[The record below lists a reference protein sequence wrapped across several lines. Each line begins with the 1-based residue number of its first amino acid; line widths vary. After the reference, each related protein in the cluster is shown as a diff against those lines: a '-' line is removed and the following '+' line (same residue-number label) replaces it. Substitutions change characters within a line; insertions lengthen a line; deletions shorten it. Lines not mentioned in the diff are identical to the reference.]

1 MMDGLRQVLSLDTMA
16 FLINVYAVVLS
27 LAAAVVGTRKLRHLW
42 RTRHLRRVW
51 GIKNGE
57 RVILVCSELEEPGTR
72 QWVEPRE
79 FIYSLKYGDVDA
91 YFEVVVTLLR
101 LYPSIKL
108 KIISA
113 GEVDQTRV
121 DLARHIILIGGPDYN
136 TLTERVLS
144 WNQTQFEYRSPD
156 VAIRS
161 VNHPQEIVL
170 YDKTHDREYCHTS
183 DIWDFGYFERIRNP
197 HNPKSRIIL
206 IGGCHTIGVTGA
218 VKGFSMAESED
229 GEIPSSVL
237 DNAAL
242 VSKIVGKSEH
252 FSVLM
257 EIERIGQTISVP
269 LLRAEHVTVQSED
282 ERRIQPVVAGVAAE
296 QSDAPDGASHRR

>member
-1 MMDGLRQVLSLDTMA
+1 MMDGLRQVLSLDTVA
-16 FLINVYAVVLS
+16 FLVNVYAVSLS
-27 LAAAVVGTRKLRHLW
+27 LAAAVVGMMKLRHLW

-57 RVILVCSELEEPGTR
+57 RVILVCSELEEPEAR
-72 QWVEPRE
+72 QWPESRE
-79 FIYSLKYGDVDA
+79 FIYSMKYGDVDA

-113 GEVDQTRV
+113 GEAERTRV
-121 DLARHIILIGGPDYN
+121 DLGRHIILIGGPDYN
-136 TLTERVLS
+136 MLTERVLS
-144 WNQTQFEYRSPD
+144 WDQTQFEYRSPH
-156 VAIRS
+156 VSSRS
-161 VNHPQEIVL
+161 AQHPQEIVL
-170 YDKTHDREYCHTS
+170 YDKTHDREYCHTT
-183 DIWDFGYFERIRNP
+183 DIRDFGYFERIRNP

-218 VKGFSMAESED
+218 VKAFSMAESED
-229 GEIPSSVL
+229 GEIPSSVV

-242 VSKIVGKSEH
+242 VAKIVGKSEH
-252 FSVLM
+252 FTVLM

-269 LLRAEHVTVQSED
+269 LVRAEHVTVHSEAD
-282 ERRIQPVVAGVAAE
+282 RRIQPVVARVAAE
-296 QSDAPDGASHRR
+296 HDDAPDGASRRR